1 MFITELLQSLPKL
14 LHRLP
19 CVADHNS
26 EHILGEETL
35 TWQHQHKLFSQQ
47 HLTEL
52 DTVLDVLEQT
62 HVNLDHHV
70 HGSLASDRFQSID
83 WL

>member
-35 TWQHQHKLFSQQ
+35 TWQHQHKLLSQ
-47 HLTEL
+47 
-52 DTVLDVLEQT
+52 
-62 HVNLDHHV
+62 
-70 HGSLASDRFQSID
+70 
-83 WL
+83 